1 MELKVSDKK
10 EKTKLALVAAV
21 VGFALAFISAPFL
34 LNQVYG
40 SVESEV
46 LYPQAFDE
54 NGDKLDYNDCPGYDD
69 GIDPSQYDTMSIEE
83 LGQITDNVDI
93 RIAQLQLMGILSE
106 EEQEELD
113 CLSAIR
119 AVENR
124 ALERMG
130 EIANDISELTNLYS
144 DQIELNERWDSLSSK
159 YDN

>member
-10 EKTKLALVAAV
+10 EKTKLALIAAV

-93 RIAQLQLMGILSE
+93 RIAQLQIMGILSE